1 MSNTSGTSEQVISL
15 PKGGGVLHGI
25 GEKFSPDLLASKL
38 KVYLCTTQ
46 HTAKTKGE
54 TNELQ

>member
-1 MSNTSGTSEQVISL
+1 MSNTSGASEQVISL
-15 PKGGGVLHGI
+15 LKGGADLHGI
-25 GEKFSPDLLASKL
+25 GEKFSPDLLTSELEA
-38 KVYLCTTQ
+38 YPCNTQ